1 MQTYFKNKVALIT
14 GGAQGMGFDTA
25 KAFADQG
32 ANVIIADY
40 NEKQAQIAAQEIN
53 KQGNRAIAITCDVSK
68 EDLVK
73 ATITQIIDQFG
84 QLDIAFN
91 NAGVQS
97 PVTNIAD
104 LTSEEYDRTLNINL
118 KGVWLCMKYELL
130 QMLKQ
135 NSGAIV
141 NCSSLGGLVGGAGR
155 AAYHAAKHGVLGLT
169 KSAALEYATQN
180 IRINAICPGTIDTP
194 MVEKMFETGDL
205 SREDLARVQP
215 IGRLGKGSEI
225 ADAVLWLCSPA
236 SSFVIGQSI
245 SVDGGYTIQ

>member
-1 MQTYFKNKVALIT
+1 MNTYFQDKIVLIT

-25 KAFADQG
+25 KAFANQG
-32 ANVIIADY
+32 ARIVIADY
-40 NEKQAQIAAQEIN
+40 NEKQAQLAAESIN
-53 KQGNRAIAITCDVSK
+53 NLGQTAISIPCDVSK
-68 EDLVK
+68 ENDIK
-73 ATITQIIDQFG
+73 QMMDQIIKVFG
-84 QLDIAFN
+84 RLDAAFN
-91 NAGVQS
+91 NAGIQS
-97 PVTNIAD
+97 PSTNIAD
-104 LTSEEYDRTLNINL
+104 LTSDEYDRILDINL

-130 QMLKQ
+130 QMRQ
-135 NSGAIV
+135 QGNGAIV

-180 IRINAICPGTIDTP
+180 IRINAVCPGTIDTP

-225 ADAVLWLCSPA
+225 ADTVLWLCSPS

>member
-1 MQTYFKNKVALIT
+1 MNTYFQDKIVLIT

-25 KAFADQG
+25 KAFANQG
-32 ANVIIADY
+32 ARIVIADY
-40 NEKQAQIAAQEIN
+40 NEKQAQLAAESIN
-53 KQGNRAIAITCDVSK
+53 NLGQTAISIPCDVSK
-68 EDLVK
+68 ENDVK
-73 ATITQIIDQFG
+73 QMMDQIIKVFG
-84 QLDIAFN
+84 RLDAAFN
-91 NAGVQS
+91 NAGIQS
-97 PVTNIAD
+97 PSTNIAD
-104 LTSEEYDRTLNINL
+104 LTSDEYDRILDINL

-130 QMLKQ
+130 QMRQ
-135 NSGAIV
+135 QGNGAIV

-180 IRINAICPGTIDTP
+180 IRINAVCPGTIDTP
-194 MVEKMFETGDL
+194 MLEKMFETGDL

-225 ADAVLWLCSPA
+225 ADTVLWLCSPS

>member
-1 MQTYFKNKVALIT
+1 MNTYFQDKIVLIT

-25 KAFADQG
+25 KAFANQG
-32 ANVIIADY
+32 ARIVIADY
-40 NEKQAQIAAQEIN
+40 NEKQAQLAAESIN
-53 KQGNRAIAITCDVSK
+53 NLGQTAISIPCDVSK
-68 EDLVK
+68 ENDVK
-73 ATITQIIDQFG
+73 QMMDQIIKVFG
-84 QLDIAFN
+84 RLDAAFN
-91 NAGVQS
+91 NADIQS
-97 PVTNIAD
+97 PSTNIAD
-104 LTSEEYDRTLNINL
+104 LTSDEYDRILDINL

-130 QMLKQ
+130 QMRQ
-135 NSGAIV
+135 QGNGAIV

-180 IRINAICPGTIDTP
+180 IRINAVCPGTIDTP
-194 MVEKMFETGDL
+194 MLEKMFETGDL

-225 ADAVLWLCSPA
+225 ADTVLWLCSPS